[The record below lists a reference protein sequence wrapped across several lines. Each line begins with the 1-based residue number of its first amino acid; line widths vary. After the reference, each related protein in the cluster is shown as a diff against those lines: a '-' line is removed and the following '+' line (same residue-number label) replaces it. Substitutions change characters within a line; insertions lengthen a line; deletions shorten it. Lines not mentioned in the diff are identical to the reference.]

1 MSHRTYLKRKYPT
14 GAQLWICETCGR
26 EVVWQFP
33 PMRFKNIV
41 LVEGDN
47 TVDHSGFTEDG
58 LDVLVDIDDEVL
70 PNHLQDELNEIFES
84 L

>member
-1 MSHRTYLKRKYPT
+1 
-14 GAQLWICETCGR
+14 
-26 EVVWQFP
+26 
-33 PMRFKNIV
+33 MRFKNIV

-70 PNHLQDELNEIFES
+70 PDHLQDELMEGAHIVATSSKEKYD
-84 L
+84 